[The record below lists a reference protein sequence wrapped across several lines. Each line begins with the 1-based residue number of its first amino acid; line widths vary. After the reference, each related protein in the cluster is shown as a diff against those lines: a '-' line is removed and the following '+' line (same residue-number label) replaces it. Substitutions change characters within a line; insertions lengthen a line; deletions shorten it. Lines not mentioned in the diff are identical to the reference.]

1 MGMTRPFGESTWAH
15 FDMGVYRRGLSLGAD
30 LQCLVQKLIGGAG
43 GYSVHVFPGC
53 SVRVAGGHSV
63 HSTGRSG
70 QSCGDK
76 FNVICFSFRKTKK
89 QKNSHDCFGPD
100 TDMTFCKCLDTPTF
114 KTLNL

>member
-43 GYSVHVFPGC
+43 GYSVHVSSGYSVHGSPGY

-70 QSCGDK
+70 QSCGSS
-76 FNVICFSFRKTKK
+76 FNVICFSFRKTYKK
-89 QKNSHDCFGPD
+89 KLS
-100 TDMTFCKCLDTPTF
+100 
-114 KTLNL
+114 

>member
-43 GYSVHVFPGC
+43 GYSVHVSSGYSVHGSPGY

-70 QSCGDK
+70 QSCGSSLM
-76 FNVICFSFRKTKK
+76 SFVLILEKLKK
-89 QKNSHDCFGPD
+89 KKIL
-100 TDMTFCKCLDTPTF
+100 MIVLDRIQI
-114 KTLNL
+114 